1 MKVKGIHSIKKT
13 KTMTILT
20 FNTKEHTL
28 KVTSEFPEISGSYT
42 DITTISLP
50 SGHHFYEVYQED
62 DMDRK
67 VPIFRFPIKDT
78 IIKYI
83 HS

>member
-1 MKVKGIHSIKKT
+1 VKDIHSIKKT
-13 KTMTILT
+13 KIMTILT
-20 FNTKEHTL
+20 FNTKEHTI

-42 DITTISLP
+42 NITTISLV

-62 DMDRK
+62 NMARR

>member
-1 MKVKGIHSIKKT
+1 
-13 KTMTILT
+13 MTILT
-20 FNTKEHTL
+20 FNTKEHTI

-42 DITTISLP
+42 NITTISLV
-50 SGHHFYEVYQED
+50 SRHHFYEVYQED
-62 DMDRK
+62 NMARR

>member
-1 MKVKGIHSIKKT
+1 MKGIHSIKKKT

-28 KVTSEFPEISGSYT
+28 KITSEFPEISGSYT
-42 DITTISLP
+42 DISTIALP
-50 SGHHFYEVYQED
+50 SNHHHYYEVYQED
-62 DMDRK
+62 NMARK
-67 VPIFRFPIKDT
+67 VPIFRFPTKDT
-78 IIKYI
+78 IIKFI

>member
-1 MKVKGIHSIKKT
+1 VKGIHSIKKKT

-28 KVTSEFPEISGSYT
+28 KITSEFPEISGSYT
-42 DITTISLP
+42 DISTIALP
-50 SGHHFYEVYQED
+50 PTSHYYEVYQED
-62 DMDRK
+62 NMARK
-67 VPIFRFPIKDT
+67 VPIFRFPTKDT
-78 IIKYI
+78 IIKFI